1 MAEKKTECK
10 TTKGEKHKK
19 NYKKMKPY
27 IQSGNRSG
35 VLLQLWSM
43 NGIKIRLVAYL
54 YVKSTRTR

>member
-1 MAEKKTECK
+1 
-10 TTKGEKHKK
+10 
-19 NYKKMKPY
+19 MKPY

-54 YVKSTRTR
+54 YVKSTRTRWASETVRKYYNMI